1 VRQWRELGLAWA
13 HVKFEPDWV
22 LGTVR
27 ATRYLLIPWVV

>member
-1 VRQWRELGLAWA
+1 VRQWRVLRFAWA